1 MRKNRLRD
9 VVIPD
14 RPAAAAVAAD
24 RRRLLAAAIGLFV
37 AVVAIRGIVPVGA
50 GIYYDDGIYLALAHS
65 LAHGDGYAYAN
76 LPGHVPGVKYPP
88 GYPAVL
94 AAALKLLPPYPQD
107 LPALKALNGV
117 FTGLAAALSFLVFL
131 GAWRSGAPH
140 DNDEAKDA
148 DGPVAGPLSR
158 RAVLAAFGVACVLGY
173 ASAQTMTLATALMS
187 EPLWLVA
194 TFGALWF
201 AGRRKSNPVLLGLAA
216 AAVFLVRGI
225 GIAVVAAVLL
235 GELMR
240 HRSWHRGRLRRF
252 AIVLASAA
260 LPCIAWIAWSRL
272 HAAEVPAALAG
283 QYGTY
288 GHWYAAALGEHPLA
302 RLPGLIAEHWGPLV
316 TNLELLWIPD
326 AAVATANVVLVV
338 LGVTAVVGMVRLAR
352 RNPALALFPP
362 IYLAVVLVWPF
373 EPDRFIYAVL
383 PTLTLCV
390 AAGVL
395 VFAELIRRDLPKW
408 GGPAVTLVAA
418 LLVLNSARYEL
429 LAHENRAW
437 AGFQAT
443 PAAVFEPMNAWI
455 RDNTPENAVIAAV
468 LDPHVYW
475 ETGRKAVPSSQ
486 YRAPN
491 FGSLEGLDE
500 ELAAELEQI
509 LAQTGAGWIAVVQG
523 EGRAGATMA
532 AFARLHPDRV
542 REVFSEEVAPYTGVI
557 YEVEAAAP
565 ADTDPAAP

>member
-14 RPAAAAVAAD
+14 QPAAVAAD

-37 AVVAIRGIVPVGA
+37 AVVAIRGIVAVGA

-65 LAHGDGYAYAN
+65 LSLGDGYTYVN

-94 AAALKLLPPYPQD
+94 AAALKLLPPYPQN

-131 GAWRSGAPH
+131 GAWRPRGPRG
-140 DNDEAKDA
+140 DDDREAKGA
-148 DGPVAGPLSR
+148 DGPITGPLSR

-194 TFGALWF
+194 TFGALWL
-201 AGRRKSNPVLLGLAA
+201 AGRRKASPVLLGLAA

-225 GIAVVAAVLL
+225 GVAVVAAVLL
-235 GELMR
+235 GELLR
-240 HRSWHRGRLRRF
+240 HRSWRRGRRRRF
-252 AIVLASAA
+252 AIVLASTA

-302 RLPGLIAEHWGPLV
+302 RLPGLVAEHWGPLV

-326 AAVATANVVLVV
+326 AAVTTANIVLVV
-338 LGVTAVVGMVRLAR
+338 LGVTAVVGMLRLAR

-395 VFAELIRRDLPKW
+395 VFTELIRRDLPKW

-443 PAAVFEPMNAWI
+443 PAAVFEPMDAWI
-455 RDNTPENAVIAAV
+455 RENTPESAVIAAV

-500 ELAAELEQI
+500 ELAEELDQI
-509 LAQTGAGWIAVVQG
+509 LAQTGARWIAVVQG

-542 REVFSEEVAPYTGVI
+542 REVFSREVEPYTGVI
-557 YEVEAAAP
+557 YEVLP
-565 ADTDPAAP
+565 AGNPPRTP